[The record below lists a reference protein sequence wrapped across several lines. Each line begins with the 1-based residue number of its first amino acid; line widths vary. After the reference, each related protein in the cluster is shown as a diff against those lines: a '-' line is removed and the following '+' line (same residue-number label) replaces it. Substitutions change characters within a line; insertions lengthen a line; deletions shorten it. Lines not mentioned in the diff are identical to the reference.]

1 MADFS
6 IKNWTRLSGERKA
19 STFALASR
27 GALRLIGACAM
38 AGLLLMHRS
47 LPISISAILGTVL
60 LALISGLMLRA
71 HLKSSATSEDARRNT
86 ERLVWFTSLLAV
98 GGTQIGNLSIDPNSF
113 SRVGFLLMAPI
124 VAQSMLTAGLVTPG
138 VGIIGMSMSVLLLGI
153 TGALPMELAAGTWLA
168 GAVAVH
174 VVNPLKQRS
183 DLIRA
188 MSIQVAA
195 QAVICASMVLVLP
208 QMIAPA
214 WEAAVW
220 GTIAAVIATAIFWLG
235 VAVLEKIFHIV
246 SDWTLLEL
254 CSPEHPLIREL
265 VLRAPGTYA
274 HSVGVGNLAEEAARA
289 VGANTLLCRTMAYY
303 HDVGK
308 TSRPNYFIENQIGQ
322 NIHDDLSP
330 SLSAQIIA
338 AHVTDGVEL
347 AKRHKL
353 PQILIDGIEQH
364 HGTSLITFF
373 YHRAVEERGAKPG
386 QDLEKRFR
394 YPGPKPQSKEAAIL
408 HLADIAEA
416 TSRTLARDESL
427 ELVVAKLV
435 ENSRADGQLDESELT
450 FKELGIIAESFCRTL
465 RAVRHERVSY
475 PEGES
480 TASLIGAP
488 MEINQGGADV
498 ETTDLQDHDSK
509 SPGQAQG
516 S

>member
-6 IKNWTRLSGERKA
+6 IKNWAKLSGERKA
-19 STFALASR
+19 LPFALASR
-27 GALRLIGACAM
+27 GALRLVGACAM
-38 AGLLLMHRS
+38 AGLLIMNRS
-47 LPISISAILGTVL
+47 WPISFSAIFGSIL
-60 LALISGLMLRA
+60 LALIAGLMLRA
-71 HLKSSATSEDARRNT
+71 HIKTKSSSDESRRTT

-98 GGTQIGNLSIDPNSF
+98 GGTQIANLSIDPNSF

-124 VAQSMLTAGLVTPG
+124 VAQSMLTAALITPG
-138 VGIIGMSMSVLLLGI
+138 IGIIGMSMSVLLLGI
-153 TGALPMELAAGTWLA
+153 TGALPMDLAAGTWLA

-188 MSIQVAA
+188 MSIQVSA

-208 QMIAPA
+208 QMVAPA

-220 GTIAAVIATAIFWLG
+220 GMIAAVIATAIFWLG

-254 CSPEHPLIREL
+254 CSPDQPMIREL

-289 VGANTLLCRTMAYY
+289 IGANPLLCRTMAYY
-303 HDVGK
+303 HDIGK
-308 TSRPNYFIENQIGQ
+308 TARPNYFIENQIGQ

-338 AHVTDGVEL
+338 AHVSDGVDL
-347 AKRHKL
+347 AKKHKL

-373 YHRAVEERGAKPG
+373 YYRAVEERGATPG

-394 YPGPKPQSKEAAIL
+394 YPGPKPQTKEAAIL

-427 ELVVAKLV
+427 ELIIAKLI
-435 ENSRADGQLDESELT
+435 ESSRADGQLDESELT
-450 FKELGIIAESFCRTL
+450 FKDLGAIAESFCRTL
-465 RAVRHERVSY
+465 RAVRHERISY
-475 PEGES
+475 PEGAS
-480 TASLIGAP
+480 TANPIGAP
-488 MEINQGGADV
+488 MEINQGGAGI
-498 ETTDLQDHDSK
+498 EANPQGHDSESSSK
-509 SPGQAQG
+509 AQG